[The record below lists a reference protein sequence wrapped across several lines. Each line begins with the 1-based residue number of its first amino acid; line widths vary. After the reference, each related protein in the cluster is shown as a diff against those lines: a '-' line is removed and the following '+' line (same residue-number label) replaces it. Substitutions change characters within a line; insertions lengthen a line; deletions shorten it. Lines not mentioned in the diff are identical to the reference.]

1 MGIFITKEYIM
12 KKIVRLTESDIN
24 RIVKRVI
31 SEQESP
37 TNDRQMVSDLAY
49 KLEQI
54 TKVPRKDMGQIPEIL
69 LGYKYNTQGNILQT
83 NEDLM
88 TRISNYEKYRNSKG
102 LTQLP
107 SGDLIS
113 LILTLK

>member
-1 MGIFITKEYIM
+1 M
-12 KKIVRLTESDIN
+12 KQIIRLTESELT
-24 RIVKRVI
+24 RIVKRVV
-31 SEQESP
+31 SEQESSG
-37 TNDRQMVSDLAY
+37 DGRQMVRDLAY

>member
-1 MGIFITKEYIM
+1 M
-12 KKIVRLTESDIN
+12 KRIVRLTESDLA
-24 RIVKRVI
+24 RIVKQVI
-31 SEQESP
+31 SEEESP
-37 TNDRQMVSDLAY
+37 TNGRQTVSDFAY
-49 KLEQI
+49 KLEVI
-54 TKVPRKDMGQIPEIL
+54 TKVPRKDMGQVPEIL
-69 LGYKYNTQGNILQT
+69 LGYKYNTQGNILPT

-88 TRISNYEKYRNSKG
+88 TRIKNYEKYRTSKG

>member
-1 MGIFITKEYIM
+1 M
-12 KKIVRLTESDIN
+12 KKIVRLTEKDLS
-24 RIVKRVI
+24 RIVKQVI

-37 TNDRQMVSDLAY
+37 TNGRQEVSDLAF
-49 KLEQI
+49 KLEEI

-69 LGYKYNTQGNILQT
+69 LGYKYNTKGDVLPT
-83 NEDLM
+83 DEDLM
-88 TRISNYEKYRNSKG
+88 TRIKNYEKYRTSKG